1 MHKSHSV
8 QQNFIIFVE
17 SNKVES
23 LDTSNF
29 NEDDLETFKTGDAM
43 DARVMRKE
51 LKDPYMK
58 HGPEDDLVEKDAD
71 SSDEEEAGAE
81 DGKDERIFG
90 KTIQGMEDS
99 DGEESGATAE
109 ELDSDPDCPVSRLP
123 DTSNI
128 RVLTFSFY

>member
-1 MHKSHSV
+1 
-8 QQNFIIFVE
+8 
-17 SNKVES
+17 
-23 LDTSNF
+23 
-29 NEDDLETFKTGDAM
+29 M
-43 DARVMRKE
+43 DARVIRKE
-51 LKDPYMK
+51 LKDPFMK

-81 DGKDERIFG
+81 DEKDERIFG

-99 DGEESGATAE
+99 DGEESGATEE

-128 RVLTFSFY
+128 RVLTFSFC